1 MPFKVQR
8 FEQSLTACV
17 DADARAKLL
26 EGCEAYDAIKSPANK
41 ARWIKGLME
50 RLEEGV
56 GETVAREVM
65 VGCGRQCISRSLL
78 EKARKLWRESV
89 TIDDFLDGLNQAHIG
104 GGSLRREGDT
114 IYGSYER
121 CYCGAVSNAAEPIP
135 PTYCYCSCGWYKMLF
150 ETVLER
156 SVVVELLSSIAQ
168 GADVCRFAIR
178 I

>member
-8 FEQSLTACV
+8 FEQSLAACV
-17 DADARAKLL
+17 DDDVKAKLL
-26 EGCEAYDAIKSPANK
+26 EGCEAYDAIKSPAKK

-50 RLEEGV
+50 RLEEEA
-56 GETVAREVM
+56 GEAVAREVM
-65 VGCGRQCISRSLL
+65 VSCGGQCISRSLL
-78 EKARKLWRESV
+78 KKVQKHWRESGA
-89 TIDDFLDGLNQAHIG
+89 IDDFLDRLNQAHIG

-121 CYCGAVSNAAEPIP
+121 CYCGSVSKAAEPVP
-135 PTYCYCSCGWYKMLF
+135 LTYCYCSCGWYKMLF

-156 SVVVELLSSIAQ
+156 SVEVELLSSIAQ
-168 GADVCRFAIR
+168 GADACRFAIR

>member
-8 FEQSLTACV
+8 FEQSLAACV
-17 DADARAKLL
+17 DGNARSKLL
-26 EGCEAYDAIKSPANK
+26 EDCEVYDAIKSPAKK

-50 RLEEGV
+50 RLEEEV
-56 GETVAREVM
+56 GEAVAREVM

-78 EKARKLWRESV
+78 EKARRLWREV
-89 TIDDFLDGLNQAHIG
+89 DTINDFLDGLNQAHIG

-121 CYCGAVSNAAEPIP
+121 CYCGSVSKAAEPIP
-135 PTYCYCSCGWYKMLF
+135 LTYCYCSCGWYKMLF

-156 SVVVELLSSIAQ
+156 SVEVELLSSIAQ
-168 GADVCRFAIR
+168 GADACRFAIR